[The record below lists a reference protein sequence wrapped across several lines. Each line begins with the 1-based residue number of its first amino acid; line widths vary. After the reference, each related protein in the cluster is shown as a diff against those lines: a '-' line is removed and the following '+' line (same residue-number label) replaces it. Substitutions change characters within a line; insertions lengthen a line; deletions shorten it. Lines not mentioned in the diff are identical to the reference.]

1 LEYLARHGPQQVL
14 APANLYRNHPTQT
27 GAVTFGAP
35 DILDQVARSANAA
48 MKAAWYHKWLVHR
61 RLRPEEA
68 GGRIHH
74 HLTGIKAYP
83 LHPKL
88 TDSPVLERLYAKQG
102 SYLCSSASWPT
113 PATAQAPQ
121 RGVCARCKNRSRPSS
136 GRCIAPN
143 IRLLIGRSSRTCLFW
158 RLPCSGWVQAERRGV
173 ACRPHPETWPE
184 EQSVASESKKTVLA
198 ALFANLAIA
207 VAKTVAGLLGGSAAM
222 LAEAAHSFA
231 DTMNQVF
238 LLVSLS
244 LGDREP
250 DEDHPFG
257 YGKERFFWALLAAV
271 FIFVSGSL
279 FSLWQGVHGL
289 LSGETVE
296 GGYLLTYAV
305 LVFALVA
312 EGISWWRAAH
322 QVRSEAATAGKPVR
336 VYVQQSNDP
345 TVKTVLF
352 EDSAA
357 VAGVLLALAGVGL
370 HQLTGM
376 AFFDAGASILIGVLL
391 AYIAYRLGRDTKGL
405 LIGEAARPEQR
416 EALRRTILAH
426 PEVEAVLELLTM
438 HLGPASLLVAVRL
451 DLRDGLSSQQVEAVS
466 TRIEAELAEVVP
478 EVTQVFLDPTPRE
491 LHRQKA
497 EAPTS

>member
-1 LEYLARHGPQQVL
+1 
-14 APANLYRNHPTQT
+14 
-27 GAVTFGAP
+27 
-35 DILDQVARSANAA
+35 
-48 MKAAWYHKWLVHR
+48 
-61 RLRPEEA
+61 
-68 GGRIHH
+68 
-74 HLTGIKAYP
+74 
-83 LHPKL
+83 
-88 TDSPVLERLYAKQG
+88 
-102 SYLCSSASWPT
+102 
-113 PATAQAPQ
+113 
-121 RGVCARCKNRSRPSS
+121 
-136 GRCIAPN
+136 
-143 IRLLIGRSSRTCLFW
+143 
-158 RLPCSGWVQAERRGV
+158 
-173 ACRPHPETWPE
+173 
-184 EQSVASESKKTVLA
+184 VASESKKTVLA

-207 VAKTVAGLLGGSAAM
+207 AAKTVAGLLGGSAAM

-244 LGDREP
+244 LSDREP

-271 FIFVSGSL
+271 FIFVSGAL

-312 EGISWWRAAH
+312 EGTSWWRAAH
-322 QVRSEAATAGKPVR
+322 QVRSEAAAAGKPVR

-357 VAGVLLALAGVGL
+357 VA
-370 HQLTGM
+370 
-376 AFFDAGASILIGVLL
+376 GVLL

-438 HLGPASLLVAVRL
+438 YLGPVSLLVAVRL

-491 LHRQKA
+491 RHRQKA

>member
-1 LEYLARHGPQQVL
+1 
-14 APANLYRNHPTQT
+14 
-27 GAVTFGAP
+27 
-35 DILDQVARSANAA
+35 
-48 MKAAWYHKWLVHR
+48 
-61 RLRPEEA
+61 
-68 GGRIHH
+68 
-74 HLTGIKAYP
+74 
-83 LHPKL
+83 
-88 TDSPVLERLYAKQG
+88 
-102 SYLCSSASWPT
+102 
-113 PATAQAPQ
+113 
-121 RGVCARCKNRSRPSS
+121 
-136 GRCIAPN
+136 
-143 IRLLIGRSSRTCLFW
+143 
-158 RLPCSGWVQAERRGV
+158 
-173 ACRPHPETWPE
+173 
-184 EQSVASESKKTVLA
+184 VASESKKTVLA
-198 ALFANLAIA
+198 ALVANLAIA
-207 VAKTVAGLLGGSAAM
+207 AAKTVAGLLGGSAAM

-271 FIFVSGSL
+271 FIFVSGAL

-289 LSGETVE
+289 LSGETAE
-296 GGYLLTYAV
+296 GGYLLTYGV

-322 QVRSEAATAGKPVR
+322 QVRSEAAAAGKPVR

-491 LHRQKA
+491 LHQRKA

>member
-1 LEYLARHGPQQVL
+1 
-14 APANLYRNHPTQT
+14 
-27 GAVTFGAP
+27 
-35 DILDQVARSANAA
+35 
-48 MKAAWYHKWLVHR
+48 M
-61 RLRPEEA
+61 
-68 GGRIHH
+68 
-74 HLTGIKAYP
+74 
-83 LHPKL
+83 
-88 TDSPVLERLYAKQG
+88 
-102 SYLCSSASWPT
+102 
-113 PATAQAPQ
+113 
-121 RGVCARCKNRSRPSS
+121 
-136 GRCIAPN
+136 
-143 IRLLIGRSSRTCLFW
+143 
-158 RLPCSGWVQAERRGV
+158 
-173 ACRPHPETWPE
+173 
-184 EQSVASESKKTVLA
+184 ASESKKTVLA

-289 LSGETVE
+289 LGGGTVE

-312 EGISWWRAAH
+312 EGSSWWRAVH
-322 QVRSEAATAGKPVR
+322 QVRGEAAAAGEPVA
-336 VYVQQSNDP
+336 VYVRQSNDP

-357 VAGVLLALAGVGL
+357 VTGVVLALVGVGL
-370 HQLTGM
+370 HQLTGK
-376 AFFDAGASILIGVLL
+376 AFFDAAASILIGVLL
-391 AYIAYRLGRDTKGL
+391 AYVAYRLGRDSRGL
-405 LIGEAARPEQR
+405 LIGEAARPDQR
-416 EALRRTILAH
+416 EALRRAILAH
-426 PEVEAVLELLTM
+426 PEVDEVLQLLTM
-438 HLGPASLLVAVRL
+438 YLGPRSLLVAVRL

-466 TRIEAELAEVVP
+466 SRIEEELAEVVP
-478 EVTQVFLDPTPRE
+478 DVAQVFLDPTPRE
-491 LHRQKA
+491 AHRA
-497 EAPTS
+497 EASTP

>member
-1 LEYLARHGPQQVL
+1 
-14 APANLYRNHPTQT
+14 
-27 GAVTFGAP
+27 
-35 DILDQVARSANAA
+35 
-48 MKAAWYHKWLVHR
+48 
-61 RLRPEEA
+61 
-68 GGRIHH
+68 
-74 HLTGIKAYP
+74 
-83 LHPKL
+83 
-88 TDSPVLERLYAKQG
+88 
-102 SYLCSSASWPT
+102 
-113 PATAQAPQ
+113 
-121 RGVCARCKNRSRPSS
+121 
-136 GRCIAPN
+136 
-143 IRLLIGRSSRTCLFW
+143 
-158 RLPCSGWVQAERRGV
+158 
-173 ACRPHPETWPE
+173 
-184 EQSVASESKKTVLA
+184 VASESKKTVLA

-207 VAKTVAGLLGGSAAM
+207 AAKTVAGLLGGSAAM

-244 LGDREP
+244 LSDREP

-271 FIFVSGSL
+271 FIFVSGAL

-289 LSGETVE
+289 LGGETVQ

-312 EGISWWRAAH
+312 EGTSWWRAAH
-322 QVRSEAATAGKPVR
+322 QVRSEAATAGTPVR
-336 VYVQQSNDP
+336 AYVQQSRDP

-357 VAGVLLALAGVGL
+357 VTGVLVALVGVGL
-370 HQLTGM
+370 HQLTGKG
-376 AFFDAGASILIGVLL
+376 FFDAGASILIGVLL

-416 EALRRTILAH
+416 EALRQAIVAH
-426 PEVEAVLELLTM
+426 PEVDVVLQLLTM
-438 HLGPASLLVAVRL
+438 HLGPRSLLVAVRL
-451 DLRDGLSSQQVEAVS
+451 DLRDGLSSQQIEAVS

-491 LHRQKA
+491 RHRA
-497 EAPTS
+497 DMGAASS

>member
-1 LEYLARHGPQQVL
+1 
-14 APANLYRNHPTQT
+14 
-27 GAVTFGAP
+27 
-35 DILDQVARSANAA
+35 
-48 MKAAWYHKWLVHR
+48 
-61 RLRPEEA
+61 
-68 GGRIHH
+68 
-74 HLTGIKAYP
+74 
-83 LHPKL
+83 
-88 TDSPVLERLYAKQG
+88 
-102 SYLCSSASWPT
+102 
-113 PATAQAPQ
+113 
-121 RGVCARCKNRSRPSS
+121 
-136 GRCIAPN
+136 
-143 IRLLIGRSSRTCLFW
+143 
-158 RLPCSGWVQAERRGV
+158 
-173 ACRPHPETWPE
+173 
-184 EQSVASESKKTVLA
+184 
-198 ALFANLAIA
+198 
-207 VAKTVAGLLGGSAAM
+207 
-222 LAEAAHSFA
+222 
-231 DTMNQVF
+231 
-238 LLVSLS
+238 VSLS

-271 FIFVSGSL
+271 FIFVSGAL

-289 LSGETVE
+289 LSGETAE
-296 GGYLLTYAV
+296 GGYLLTYGV

-312 EGISWWRAAH
+312 DGTSWWRAAH

-491 LHRQKA
+491 QHRQKT

>member
-1 LEYLARHGPQQVL
+1 
-14 APANLYRNHPTQT
+14 
-27 GAVTFGAP
+27 
-35 DILDQVARSANAA
+35 
-48 MKAAWYHKWLVHR
+48 
-61 RLRPEEA
+61 
-68 GGRIHH
+68 
-74 HLTGIKAYP
+74 
-83 LHPKL
+83 
-88 TDSPVLERLYAKQG
+88 
-102 SYLCSSASWPT
+102 
-113 PATAQAPQ
+113 
-121 RGVCARCKNRSRPSS
+121 
-136 GRCIAPN
+136 
-143 IRLLIGRSSRTCLFW
+143 
-158 RLPCSGWVQAERRGV
+158 
-173 ACRPHPETWPE
+173 
-184 EQSVASESKKTVLA
+184 VASESRKTVLA

-207 VAKTVAGLLGGSAAM
+207 AAKTVAGLLGGSSAM

-238 LLVSLS
+238 LLGSLS

-271 FIFVSGSL
+271 FIFVSGAL
-279 FSLWQGVHGL
+279 FSLWQGIHGL
-289 LSGETVE
+289 LGGEAVE

-312 EGISWWRAAH
+312 EGISWWRAVH
-322 QVRSEAATAGKPVR
+322 QIRGEAAAAGKPAR
-336 VYVQQSNDP
+336 IHVQQSRDP

-357 VAGVLLALAGVGL
+357 VAGVLLALVGVGL
-370 HQLTGM
+370 HQLTGK

-416 EALRRTILAH
+416 EALRQAIVAH
-426 PEVEAVLELLTM
+426 PEVDVVLQLLTM
-438 HLGPASLLVAVRL
+438 HLGPRSLLVAVRL
-451 DLRDGLSSQQVEAVS
+451 DLRDGLSSQQIEAVS

-491 LHRQKA
+491 RHRA
-497 EAPTS
+497 DMGAASS

>member
-1 LEYLARHGPQQVL
+1 
-14 APANLYRNHPTQT
+14 
-27 GAVTFGAP
+27 
-35 DILDQVARSANAA
+35 
-48 MKAAWYHKWLVHR
+48 
-61 RLRPEEA
+61 
-68 GGRIHH
+68 
-74 HLTGIKAYP
+74 
-83 LHPKL
+83 
-88 TDSPVLERLYAKQG
+88 
-102 SYLCSSASWPT
+102 
-113 PATAQAPQ
+113 
-121 RGVCARCKNRSRPSS
+121 
-136 GRCIAPN
+136 
-143 IRLLIGRSSRTCLFW
+143 
-158 RLPCSGWVQAERRGV
+158 
-173 ACRPHPETWPE
+173 
-184 EQSVASESKKTVLA
+184 VASESKKTVLA

-207 VAKTVAGLLGGSAAM
+207 AAKTVAGLLGGSAAM

-312 EGISWWRAAH
+312 EGSSWWRAAH
-322 QVRSEAATAGKPVR
+322 QVRREAAAAGKPVR

-357 VAGVLLALAGVGL
+357 VAGLLLALVGVGL
-370 HQLTGM
+370 HQLTGK

-416 EALRRTILAH
+416 EALHRTILAH

-438 HLGPASLLVAVRL
+438 HLGPTSLLVAVRL
-451 DLRDGLSSQQVEAVS
+451 DLRDGLSSQQVETVS

-478 EVTQVFLDPTPRE
+478 EVTQVFLDPTPRGR
-491 LHRQKA
+491 HRQKA

>member
-1 LEYLARHGPQQVL
+1 
-14 APANLYRNHPTQT
+14 
-27 GAVTFGAP
+27 
-35 DILDQVARSANAA
+35 
-48 MKAAWYHKWLVHR
+48 M
-61 RLRPEEA
+61 
-68 GGRIHH
+68 
-74 HLTGIKAYP
+74 
-83 LHPKL
+83 
-88 TDSPVLERLYAKQG
+88 
-102 SYLCSSASWPT
+102 
-113 PATAQAPQ
+113 
-121 RGVCARCKNRSRPSS
+121 
-136 GRCIAPN
+136 
-143 IRLLIGRSSRTCLFW
+143 
-158 RLPCSGWVQAERRGV
+158 
-173 ACRPHPETWPE
+173 
-184 EQSVASESKKTVLA
+184 ASESKKTVLA

-207 VAKTVAGLLGGSAAM
+207 AAKTVAGLLGGSAAM

-271 FIFVSGSL
+271 FIFVSGAL

-289 LSGETVE
+289 LVGETVE
-296 GGYLLTYAV
+296 GGYLLTYGV

-312 EGISWWRAAH
+312 EGSSWWRAAH

-416 EALRRTILAH
+416 EALRRTILAY

-438 HLGPASLLVAVRL
+438 HLGPTSLLVAVRL
-451 DLRDGLSSQQVEAVS
+451 DLRDGLSSQQVEVVS

>member
-1 LEYLARHGPQQVL
+1 
-14 APANLYRNHPTQT
+14 
-27 GAVTFGAP
+27 
-35 DILDQVARSANAA
+35 
-48 MKAAWYHKWLVHR
+48 
-61 RLRPEEA
+61 
-68 GGRIHH
+68 
-74 HLTGIKAYP
+74 
-83 LHPKL
+83 
-88 TDSPVLERLYAKQG
+88 
-102 SYLCSSASWPT
+102 
-113 PATAQAPQ
+113 
-121 RGVCARCKNRSRPSS
+121 
-136 GRCIAPN
+136 
-143 IRLLIGRSSRTCLFW
+143 
-158 RLPCSGWVQAERRGV
+158 
-173 ACRPHPETWPE
+173 
-184 EQSVASESKKTVLA
+184 
-198 ALFANLAIA
+198 
-207 VAKTVAGLLGGSAAM
+207 
-222 LAEAAHSFA
+222 
-231 DTMNQVF
+231 
-238 LLVSLS
+238 
-244 LGDREP
+244 
-250 DEDHPFG
+250 
-257 YGKERFFWALLAAV
+257 
-271 FIFVSGSL
+271 
-279 FSLWQGVHGL
+279 
-289 LSGETVE
+289 
-296 GGYLLTYAV
+296 V

-312 EGISWWRAAH
+312 DGTSWWRAAH

-451 DLRDGLSSQQVEAVS
+451 DLRDGLSSQQVEVVS

>member
-1 LEYLARHGPQQVL
+1 
-14 APANLYRNHPTQT
+14 
-27 GAVTFGAP
+27 
-35 DILDQVARSANAA
+35 
-48 MKAAWYHKWLVHR
+48 
-61 RLRPEEA
+61 
-68 GGRIHH
+68 
-74 HLTGIKAYP
+74 
-83 LHPKL
+83 
-88 TDSPVLERLYAKQG
+88 
-102 SYLCSSASWPT
+102 
-113 PATAQAPQ
+113 
-121 RGVCARCKNRSRPSS
+121 
-136 GRCIAPN
+136 
-143 IRLLIGRSSRTCLFW
+143 
-158 RLPCSGWVQAERRGV
+158 
-173 ACRPHPETWPE
+173 
-184 EQSVASESKKTVLA
+184 
-198 ALFANLAIA
+198 
-207 VAKTVAGLLGGSAAM
+207 
-222 LAEAAHSFA
+222 
-231 DTMNQVF
+231 MNQVF

-271 FIFVSGSL
+271 FIFVSGAL

-289 LSGETVE
+289 LVGETVE
-296 GGYLLTYAV
+296 GGYLLTYGV

-312 EGISWWRAAH
+312 EGSSWWRAAH

-336 VYVQQSNDP
+336 VYVRQSNDP

-416 EALRRTILAH
+416 EALRRTILAY

-491 LHRQKA
+491 RHRQKA
-497 EAPTS
+497 EVPTS

>member
-1 LEYLARHGPQQVL
+1 
-14 APANLYRNHPTQT
+14 
-27 GAVTFGAP
+27 
-35 DILDQVARSANAA
+35 
-48 MKAAWYHKWLVHR
+48 
-61 RLRPEEA
+61 
-68 GGRIHH
+68 
-74 HLTGIKAYP
+74 
-83 LHPKL
+83 
-88 TDSPVLERLYAKQG
+88 
-102 SYLCSSASWPT
+102 
-113 PATAQAPQ
+113 
-121 RGVCARCKNRSRPSS
+121 
-136 GRCIAPN
+136 
-143 IRLLIGRSSRTCLFW
+143 
-158 RLPCSGWVQAERRGV
+158 
-173 ACRPHPETWPE
+173 
-184 EQSVASESKKTVLA
+184 VASESRKTVLA

-207 VAKTVAGLLGGSAAM
+207 AAKTVAGLLGGSAAM

-312 EGISWWRAAH
+312 EGTSWWRAAH
-322 QVRSEAATAGKPVR
+322 QVRSEAAAAGKPVR

-357 VAGVLLALAGVGL
+357 VAGLLLALVGVGL
-370 HQLTGM
+370 HQLTGK

-405 LIGEAARPEQR
+405 LIGEAARPDQR
-416 EALRRTILAH
+416 EALRR
-426 PEVEAVLELLTM
+426 AVLELLTM

-491 LHRQKA
+491 LRA
-497 EAPTS
+497 ATLG

>member
-1 LEYLARHGPQQVL
+1 
-14 APANLYRNHPTQT
+14 
-27 GAVTFGAP
+27 
-35 DILDQVARSANAA
+35 
-48 MKAAWYHKWLVHR
+48 
-61 RLRPEEA
+61 
-68 GGRIHH
+68 
-74 HLTGIKAYP
+74 
-83 LHPKL
+83 
-88 TDSPVLERLYAKQG
+88 
-102 SYLCSSASWPT
+102 
-113 PATAQAPQ
+113 
-121 RGVCARCKNRSRPSS
+121 
-136 GRCIAPN
+136 
-143 IRLLIGRSSRTCLFW
+143 
-158 RLPCSGWVQAERRGV
+158 
-173 ACRPHPETWPE
+173 
-184 EQSVASESKKTVLA
+184 VASESKKTVLA

-207 VAKTVAGLLGGSAAM
+207 AAKTVAGLLGGSAAM

-271 FIFVSGSL
+271 FIFVSGAL

-312 EGISWWRAAH
+312 DGSSWWRAAH

-357 VAGVLLALAGVGL
+357 VAGVLLALAGVVL

-416 EALRRTILAH
+416 EALRRTILAY

>member
-1 LEYLARHGPQQVL
+1 
-14 APANLYRNHPTQT
+14 
-27 GAVTFGAP
+27 
-35 DILDQVARSANAA
+35 
-48 MKAAWYHKWLVHR
+48 
-61 RLRPEEA
+61 
-68 GGRIHH
+68 
-74 HLTGIKAYP
+74 
-83 LHPKL
+83 
-88 TDSPVLERLYAKQG
+88 
-102 SYLCSSASWPT
+102 
-113 PATAQAPQ
+113 
-121 RGVCARCKNRSRPSS
+121 
-136 GRCIAPN
+136 
-143 IRLLIGRSSRTCLFW
+143 
-158 RLPCSGWVQAERRGV
+158 
-173 ACRPHPETWPE
+173 
-184 EQSVASESKKTVLA
+184 VASESKKTVLA

-207 VAKTVAGLLGGSAAM
+207 AAKTVAGLLGGSAAM

-271 FIFVSGSL
+271 FIFVSGAL

-289 LSGETVE
+289 LVGETVE
-296 GGYLLTYAV
+296 GGYLLTYGV

-312 EGISWWRAAH
+312 EGSSWWRAAH

-336 VYVQQSNDP
+336 VYVRQSNDP

-416 EALRRTILAH
+416 EALRRTILAY